1 MTGVVGVLVAIG
13 VSFRW
18 VLAVVSGVVDFA
30 MVSVYLVA
38 SDVETAIFVE
48 AAGDDGVVSEASLN
62 GDTSEVKGAQD
73 KRFDSCHLTQPDC
86 FRCTAHNFVVV
97 DAFARMIDA
106 DDGFNRHERL
116 GLFHERFLF
125 RLVHNVPSR
134 LKCDVHV
141 GADHAFVVDAAHDYV
156 PDLG

>member
-1 MTGVVGVLVAIG
+1 MKPVHP
-13 VSFRW
+13 
-18 VLAVVSGVVDFA
+18 
-30 MVSVYLVA
+30 SVYLVA
-38 SDVETAIFVE
+38 SDVEAAVFVE
-48 AAGDDGVVSEASLN
+48 AAGDDGVVNEASLN
-62 GDTSEVKGAQD
+62 GDASEVKGAQD
-73 KRFDSCHLTQPDC
+73 KRFDGCHLAQPDC

-125 RLVHNVPSR
+125 RLVHDAHGQPESSV
-134 LKCDVHV
+134 CV